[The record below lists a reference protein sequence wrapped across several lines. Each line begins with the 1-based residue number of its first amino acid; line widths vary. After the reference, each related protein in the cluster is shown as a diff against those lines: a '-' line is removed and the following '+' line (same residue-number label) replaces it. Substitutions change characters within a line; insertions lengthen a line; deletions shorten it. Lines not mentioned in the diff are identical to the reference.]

1 MAVKN
6 MNIRELIANSI
17 LQNKTTIRL
26 NGTNHFRT
34 LCDQNT
40 KLPLRGKSNFQK
52 QTIDLYALEPSKT
65 CIRKRF
71 LLSRCATS

>member
-1 MAVKN
+1 MSVKN
-6 MNIRELIANSI
+6 MNSRELIANI
-17 LQNKTTIRL
+17 TLQNKTIIKL
-26 NGTNHFRT
+26 NGTNHFKT

-65 CIRKRF
+65 CI
-71 LLSRCATS
+71 

>member
-1 MAVKN
+1 MSVKN
-6 MNIRELIANSI
+6 MNSRELIANI
-17 LQNKTTIRL
+17 TLQNKTITKL
-26 NGTNHFRT
+26 NGTNHFKT

-65 CIRKRF
+65 CI
-71 LLSRCATS
+71 